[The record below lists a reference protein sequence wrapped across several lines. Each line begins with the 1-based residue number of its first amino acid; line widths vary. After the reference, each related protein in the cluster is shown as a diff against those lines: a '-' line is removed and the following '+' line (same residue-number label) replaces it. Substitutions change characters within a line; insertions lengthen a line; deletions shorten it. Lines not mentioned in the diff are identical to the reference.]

1 MRFTLLVLFI
11 AAVFG
16 VPASYAHH
24 SFAAA
29 YRETV
34 KVTIEGEVVQL
45 AYRNPHSFLQV
56 DAKDATGQMQRWTAE
71 WGAATQLTQQNVTR
85 DMLKPGDRVIVV
97 ANPSRE
103 PKDHRL
109 RTLSVERPKDGW
121 KWEGTFD

>member
-1 MRFTLLVLFI
+1 MARRLIVWSMV
-11 AAVFG
+11 AVCG
-16 VPASYAHH
+16 VPVAYAHH

-29 YRETV
+29 YRENE

-56 DAKDATGQMQRWTAE
+56 DVKDEQGNVQRWTAE

-103 PKDHRL
+103 RKDFRL
-109 RTLSVERPKDGW
+109 RTLSVTRPQDGW
-121 KWEGTFD
+121 RWEGTFD